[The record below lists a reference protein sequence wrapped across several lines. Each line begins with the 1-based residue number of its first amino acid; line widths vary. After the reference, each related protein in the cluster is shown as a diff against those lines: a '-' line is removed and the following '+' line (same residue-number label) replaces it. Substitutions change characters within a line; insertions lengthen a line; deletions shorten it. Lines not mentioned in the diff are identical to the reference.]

1 MDDPRA
7 TEIIEEFS
15 FLDDWEERY
24 RHVIEMGKALEPLES
39 SERIDANKINGCV
52 SQVWLVTQAIPGEP
66 AQLQF
71 RADSDAHIVRGLAAL
86 LIRLTSD
93 RSPADILA
101 LDIKQVFD
109 AIGLAENLSAQRANG
124 LGSLIDR
131 IKAQA
136 RAAQS
141 A

>member
-24 RHVIEMGKALEPLES
+24 RHVIEMGKALEPLEP

-52 SQVWLVTQAIPGEP
+52 SQVWLITQSVPGEP

-86 LIRLTSD
+86 LIRLTSG